1 VISRAKETK
10 EKTRAVQLQERIKLE
25 IANNEIAKYSG
36 EGAKTKAQVVEELK
50 QEGLLTEEEATQL
63 QENDTMTIDG
73 TEIDFGAI
81 EGTIEF
87 NGEKWSYTDID
98 EDGTIN
104 VGDVYKVGA
113 ESFYV
118 ISTDNT
124 TTVTLLAA
132 KCVDTINNKQ
142 SDTASS
148 VAFDSTEPYSNV
160 YEGSTIEQL
169 VNDYVDSLGTS
180 VIEKRLMSKDEAE
193 ALEEKHGGILY
204 AKNFWL
210 GSPDESYNEYAYFVN
225 GDEGW
230 IKSDDGHNGPVYMND
245 LLGLRPVIVISKP
258 NI

>member
-1 VISRAKETK
+1 MVVGENGVLNRAKD
-10 EKTRAVQLQERIKLE
+10 ASQ
-25 IANNEIAKYSG
+25 
-36 EGAKTKAQVVEELK
+36 KTKAAETDEKTVLEEMENTIKEQTGQV
-50 QEGLLTEEEATQL
+50 
-63 QENDTMTIDG
+63 
-73 TEIDFGAI
+73 
-81 EGTIEF
+81 
-87 NGEKWSYTDID
+87 EKWSYTDID

-104 VGDVYKVGA
+104 VGDVYKVDT